1 LAPKKISAK
10 EVLVDIR
17 AGMSSPELGLKYGIS
32 ANGTQLLF
40 DRLLAANLLDG
51 KEHQRLSTSSAPSPE
66 PGAIGGSAADE
77 QEATEQL
84 ESSFAKTQLLRRFED
99 HGKPPHTGSTCIS
112 EPIAP
117 TAQPSPSEQETQ
129 EAPVSTP
136 VEFLD
141 LAKQGRNQ
149 WWRYLISILFVLFIP
164 VVATET
170 VVEMAGWQIDPK
182 TGHLVGIDPFFDYI
196 LLNLSM
202 VFMLA
207 CLVFV
212 VCLVHRRPL
221 LSLFTPTQAINWKNL
236 ATSFGLFFAL
246 IALATVV
253 EYALNPATFE
263 INQKLGRVLLLAPI
277 VLVLTP
283 IQTTTEELLFRGYLL
298 QMIGLLTR
306 NRVVLVIISGLLFM
320 LPHLANPEVAAG
332 FLPIALYYFACGCFL
347 TIVTLKSNGLETT
360 IGIHAAMNLF
370 IALVVNYA
378 NSALTTSSIFF
389 SGVINPVFS
398 LVSFCI
404 IAVVFYLLLFRGK
417 TSFQRS

>member
-17 AGMSSPELGLKYGIS
+17 AGMSSTELGHKYGIS

-51 KEHQRLSTSSAPSPE
+51 EEHQRLSTPSAPSPE
-66 PGAIGGSAADE
+66 PGAIGDSAADE

-99 HGKPPHTGSTCIS
+99 DDKPPNTGSTRIS
-112 EPIAP
+112 EPVEP
-117 TAQPSPSEQETQ
+117 TAQPSPNEHETQ

-149 WWRYLISILFVLFIP
+149 WWRYLISILFVLVIP

-202 VFMLA
+202 VFMLG

-221 LSLFTPTQAINWKNL
+221 LSLFTPTRAINWKNL

-246 IALATVV
+246 IALATVI

-263 INQKLGRVLLLAPI
+263 INQKLNRVLLLAPI

-298 QMIGLLTR
+298 QMMGLLTR
-306 NRVVLVIISGLLFM
+306 NRAVLVIISGLLFM

-347 TIVTLKSNGLETT
+347 TVVTLKSNGLETA